1 MILAASETEIM
12 WKTTRTIA
20 GVTLFG
26 LGLLGMVLPVLPGI
40 PLLLAGVALLGT
52 NHPWVRPFMVR
63 FRLWRRKRARA
74 AATRQPGDPNHR
86 DRKVPGR

>member
-1 MILAASETEIM
+1 M
-12 WKTTRTIA
+12 WGTIRTVA
-20 GVTLFG
+20 GVVLCG
-26 LGLLGMVLPVLPGI
+26 LGLVGMVLPVLPGI

-74 AATRQPGDPNHR
+74 AATRQPGDSTHR
-86 DRKVPGR
+86 DGKVPGQ